1 MAKKLLTLVM
11 ALSFL
16 GMVFG
21 GAALAKDGGINDE
34 TGQPEPGQVESG
46 R

>member
-1 MAKKLLTLVM
+1 MAKKMLTLVM

-16 GMVFG
+16 GLVFG
-21 GAALAKDGGINDE
+21 GTALAKDGGINDE
-34 TGQPEPGQVESG
+34 TGQAEPESG